1 MAEPTK
7 QPEPVKLD
15 WPGAEAYLKQVKDK
29 IFSYTGQL
37 GMNPYIWWR
46 DNDGPEIEKALAE
59 NSRDPGLHSKIMS
72 LRFSEPKVT
81 QKGFT
86 PTKDKA

>member
-7 QPEPVKLD
+7 PAEPVKLD
-15 WPGAEAYLKQVKDK
+15 WPGAEAYLKSIKDK

-46 DNDGPEIEKALAE
+46 DNGGLEIEDALKK
-59 NSRDPGLHSKIMS
+59 NSRDPGLHAKIMS
-72 LRFSEPKVT
+72 LRFSEPKVN
-81 QKGFT
+81 QEGFT